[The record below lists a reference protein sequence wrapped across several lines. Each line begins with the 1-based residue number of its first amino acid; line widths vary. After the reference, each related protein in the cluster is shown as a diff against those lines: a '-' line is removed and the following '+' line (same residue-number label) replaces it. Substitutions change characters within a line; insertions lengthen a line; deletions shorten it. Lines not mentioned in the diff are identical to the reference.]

1 MPDSTRVAAPA
12 GATGTAPYIEV
23 DHLYLGYPGKR
34 PREAVIAC
42 RDLNFTISHGEFVVL
57 VGPSGC
63 GKTTFL
69 ESLAGLAQVGAGELR
84 IGGQPVT
91 GPGRDR
97 SLVFQSPS
105 LFPWRDVYGNVIFGA
120 QAQGRLDEAAKAR
133 ARSVI
138 EMVGLADVAGR
149 RPQELSGGMKQRVNL
164 ARALVTEP
172 RLLLLDEPFG
182 ALDAMTREVMQDEL
196 VRIWQDSAM
205 GRSTT
210 AVFVTHDVS
219 EAVLLAD
226 RVIVFSRSPGRVLE
240 DIRIELPR
248 PRASELRR
256 SPEFTRYEE
265 QILAA
270 LYGRRMQPV
279 AGPPTSFPAAAPT
292 SFPAP
297 APAGAPRPQN
307 TPENEAV

>member
-1 MPDSTRVAAPA
+1 MMPDSTRVAADA
-12 GATGTAPYIEV
+12 GTPGAAPYIEV

-34 PREAVIAC
+34 RSEAVIAC
-42 RDLNFTISHGEFVVL
+42 RDLNFTIEAGEFVVL

-63 GKTTFL
+63 GKTTLL
-69 ESLAGLAQVGAGELR
+69 ESMAGLAQAGAGQLR
-84 IGGQPVT
+84 IGGRPVT

-97 SLVFQSPS
+97 ALVLQSPS
-105 LFPWRDVYGNVIFGA
+105 LFPWRDVYGNVTFGA
-120 QAQGRLDEAAKAR
+120 QAQGRLDNATKERAR
-133 ARSVI
+133 AVI
-138 EMVGLADVAGR
+138 DMVGLGDVAHR
-149 RPQELSGGMKQRVNL
+149 HPQELSGGMKQRVNL

-196 VRIWQDSAM
+196 VRIWQDSVM

-210 AVFVTHDVS
+210 AVFVTHDVA

-226 RVIVFSRSPGRVLE
+226 RVLVFSRSPGRIIE

-270 LYGRRMQPV
+270 LYGKRME
-279 AGPPTSFPAAAPT
+279 PAAADT
-292 SFPAP
+292 AAGPA
-297 APAGAPRPQN
+297 RPPG
-307 TPENEAV
+307 TLENEAV

>member
-1 MPDSTRVAAPA
+1 MPETMRAPA
-12 GATGTAPYIEV
+12 AVGDPPATPYIEV

-34 PREAVIAC
+34 RGEPVIAC
-42 RDLNFTISHGEFVVL
+42 HDLNFTIGHGEFVVL

-69 ESLAGLAQVGAGELR
+69 ESLAGLAQAGAGALR
-84 IGGQPVT
+84 IDGKRVT

-105 LFPWRDVYGNVIFGA
+105 LFPWRDVYGNVVFGI

-133 ARSVI
+133 ANAII
-138 EMVGLADVAGR
+138 EMVGLSHVARR

-182 ALDAMTREVMQDEL
+182 ALDAQTREVLQDEL
-196 VRIWQDSAM
+196 VRIWQESSM

-210 AVFVTHDVS
+210 AVFVTHDVR

-226 RVIVFSRSPGRVLE
+226 RVLVFSKSPGRVLE
-240 DIRIELPR
+240 DIRIDLPR
-248 PRASELRR
+248 PRVSEVRR
-256 SPEFTRYEE
+256 SQAFTRYEE

-270 LYGRRMQPV
+270 LYGRRQHDGHSSD
-279 AGPPTSFPAAAPT
+279 ATAAEW
-292 SFPAP
+292 S
-297 APAGAPRPQN
+297 
-307 TPENEAV
+307 PENKAG

>member
-1 MPDSTRVAAPA
+1 MVPETMNAP
-12 GATGTAPYIEV
+12 TAVGDPPTTPHIEV

-34 PREAVIAC
+34 RGESVIAC
-42 RDLNFTISHGEFVVL
+42 RDLNFTIRHGEFVVL

-69 ESLAGLAQVGAGELR
+69 EALAGLAQAGGGDLR
-84 IGGQPVT
+84 ISGQPVT

-105 LFPWRDVYGNVIFGA
+105 LFPWRDVYGNVIFGC
-120 QAQGRLDEAAKAR
+120 QAQGRLDDAAKRR
-133 ARSVI
+133 AKAVI
-138 EMVGLADVAGR
+138 EMVGLSHVAHR

-182 ALDAMTREVMQDEL
+182 ALDAQTREVLQDEL
-196 VRIWQDSAM
+196 VRIWQESSM

-210 AVFVTHDVS
+210 AVFVTHDVR

-226 RVIVFSRSPGRVLE
+226 RVIVFSKSPGSVLE
-240 DIRIELPR
+240 DIQIDLPR
-248 PRASELRR
+248 PRMSEVRR
-256 SPEFTRYEE
+256 SQEFTQYEAR
-265 QILAA
+265 ILAA
-270 LYGRRMQPV
+270 LYGKRHEDDPSGD
-279 AGPPTSFPAAAPT
+279 ATAAAR
-292 SFPAP
+292 S
-297 APAGAPRPQN
+297 
-307 TPENEAV
+307 PENKAG

>member
-1 MPDSTRVAAPA
+1 MPDSTRVADGA
-12 GATGTAPYIEV
+12 GAATAAAHIEV

-34 PREAVIAC
+34 RHESVIAC
-42 RDLNFTISHGEFVVL
+42 RDLNFTIAHGEFVVL

-69 ESLAGLAQVGAGELR
+69 ESLAGLAQAGAGELR
-84 IGGQPVT
+84 IDGRAVT

-105 LFPWRDVYGNVIFGA
+105 LFPWRNVYGNVVFGC
-120 QAQGRLDEAAKAR
+120 QAQGRLDDAAKAR
-133 ARSVI
+133 ASQVI
-138 EMVGLADVAGR
+138 EMVGLANVAHR
-149 RPQELSGGMKQRVNL
+149 RPQELSGGMRQRVNL

-182 ALDAMTREVMQDEL
+182 ALDAQTREVMQDEL
-196 VRIWQDSAM
+196 VRIWQGSAI
-205 GRSTT
+205 GQSTT
-210 AVFVTHDVS
+210 AVFVTHDVR

-226 RVIVFSRSPGRVLE
+226 RVLVFSKAPGRIIE

-248 PRASELRR
+248 PRASDVRR
-256 SPEFTRYEE
+256 SREFTRYEAR
-265 QILAA
+265 ILAA
-270 LYGRRMQPV
+270 LYGKRAEPEPDGE
-279 AGPPTSFPAAAPT
+279 AD
-292 SFPAP
+292 
-297 APAGAPRPQN
+297 GAVLPEQTRGLPQE

>member
-1 MPDSTRVAAPA
+1 MPETMRAPA
-12 GATGTAPYIEV
+12 AVGNPPVTPYIEV
-23 DHLYLGYPGKR
+23 DHLYLGYPGKGR
-34 PREAVIAC
+34 GEPVIAC
-42 RDLNFTISHGEFVVL
+42 RDLNFTIDHGEFVVL

-84 IGGQPVT
+84 IGGKPVT

-105 LFPWRDVYGNVIFGA
+105 LFPWRDVYGNVIFGC

-133 ARSVI
+133 ATAVI
-138 EMVGLADVAGR
+138 EMVGLGHVARR

-182 ALDAMTREVMQDEL
+182 ALDAQTREVLQDEL
-196 VRIWQDSAM
+196 VRIWQESAM

-210 AVFVTHDVS
+210 AVFVTHDVR

-226 RVIVFSRSPGRVLE
+226 RVIVFSKPPGRVLE
-240 DIRIELPR
+240 DIRIDLPR
-248 PRASELRR
+248 PRQSEVRR
-256 SPEFTRYEE
+256 SQPFTQYEE
-265 QILAA
+265 RILST
-270 LYGRRMQPV
+270 LYGRQHQIEPRSD
-279 AGPPTSFPAAAPT
+279 AT
-292 SFPAP
+292 AP
-297 APAGAPRPQN
+297 AWS
-307 TPENEAV
+307 PENKAG

>member
-1 MPDSTRVAAPA
+1 MPESIGGQADAGDPPAP
-12 GATGTAPYIEV
+12 PYIEA
-23 DHLYLGYPGKR
+23 DHLYLGYQGKQR
-34 PREAVIAC
+34 DEPVIAC
-42 RDLNFTISHGEFVVL
+42 HDLSFTIGRGEFVVL

-69 ESLAGLAQVGAGELR
+69 ESLAGLAQVGAGRLR

-120 QAQGRLDEAAKAR
+120 EAQGRLDAGTKAR
-133 ARSVI
+133 AAAII
-138 EMVGLADVAGR
+138 EMVGLGHVARR

-182 ALDAMTREVMQDEL
+182 ALDAQTREVMQDEL
-196 VRIWQDSAM
+196 VRIWQEGAM
-205 GRSTT
+205 GATTT
-210 AVFVTHDVS
+210 AVFVTHDVR

-226 RVIVFSRSPGRVLE
+226 RVIVFSKAPGRIVR
-240 DIRIELPR
+240 DIRVDLPR
-248 PRASELRR
+248 PRLSQVRR
-256 SPEFTRYEE
+256 SQPFTRYEE
-265 QILAA
+265 RILAA
-270 LYGRRMQPV
+270 LYGQPGQDESHDEV
-279 AGPPTSFPAAAPT
+279 PAA
-292 SFPAP
+292 
-297 APAGAPRPQN
+297 RV
-307 TPENEAV
+307 AVGK

>member
-1 MPDSTRVAAPA
+1 MRAPA
-12 GATGTAPYIEV
+12 AVGDPPATPHIEV

-34 PREAVIAC
+34 RDEPVIAC
-42 RDLNFTISHGEFVVL
+42 HDLNFTIGHGEFVVL

-69 ESLAGLAQVGAGELR
+69 ESLAGLAQAGAGELR
-84 IGGQPVT
+84 IDGKPVT

-105 LFPWRDVYGNVIFGA
+105 LFPWRDVYGNVVFGV
-120 QAQGRLDEAAKAR
+120 QAQGRLDDAAKAR
-133 ARSVI
+133 ANAII
-138 EMVGLADVAGR
+138 EMVGLSHVARR

-182 ALDAMTREVMQDEL
+182 ALDAQTREVLQDEL
-196 VRIWQDSAM
+196 VRIWQDSSVA
-205 GRSTT
+205 RSTT
-210 AVFVTHDVS
+210 AVFVTHDVR

-226 RVIVFSRSPGRVLE
+226 RVLVFSKSPGRVLE
-240 DIRIELPR
+240 DIRIDLPR
-248 PRASELRR
+248 PRASEVRR
-256 SPEFTRYEE
+256 SQSFTRYEE

-270 LYGRRMQPV
+270 LYGRRR
-279 AGPPTSFPAAAPT
+279 PPGHASDATADAWS
-292 SFPAP
+292 
-297 APAGAPRPQN
+297 
-307 TPENEAV
+307 PENKAG

>member
-1 MPDSTRVAAPA
+1 MMPDMMRVPAAVGEPS
-12 GATGTAPYIEV
+12 ATPYIEV

-34 PREAVIAC
+34 RHEAVIAC
-42 RDLNFTISHGEFVVL
+42 HDLNFTIPQGEFL
-57 VGPSGC
+57 GIVGPSGC

-84 IGGQPVT
+84 IGGKPVT

-105 LFPWRDVYGNVIFGA
+105 LFPWRDVYGNVIFGC

-133 ARSVI
+133 ARAII
-138 EMVGLADVAGR
+138 EMVGLSHVARR
-149 RPQELSGGMKQRVNL
+149 RPRELSGGMKQRVNL

-182 ALDAMTREVMQDEL
+182 ALDAQTREVLQDEL
-196 VRIWQDSAM
+196 VRIWQESAM

-210 AVFVTHDVS
+210 AVFVTHDVR

-226 RVIVFSRSPGRVLE
+226 RVIVFSKSPGRVLE
-240 DIRIELPR
+240 DIQIDLPR
-248 PRASELRR
+248 PRVSEVRR
-256 SPEFTRYEE
+256 SQSFTRYEE
-265 QILAA
+265 RVLAA
-270 LYGRRMQPV
+270 LYGKRNQT
-279 AGPPTSFPAAAPT
+279 GPLSHAAAAT
-292 SFPAP
+292 WS
-297 APAGAPRPQN
+297 
-307 TPENEAV
+307 PENKAG